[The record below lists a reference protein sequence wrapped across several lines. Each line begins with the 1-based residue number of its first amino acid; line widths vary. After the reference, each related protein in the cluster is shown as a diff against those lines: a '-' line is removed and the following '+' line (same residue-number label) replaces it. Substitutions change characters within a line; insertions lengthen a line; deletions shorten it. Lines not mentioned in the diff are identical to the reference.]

1 MRKIGRANGPLH
13 RLCLVKNVRRRKE
26 HARTKNVGSKTEN
39 VGNRN
44 VV

>member
-13 RLCLVKNVRRRKE
+13 RLCLVKNLRRRRE
-26 HARTKNVGSKTEN
+26 HVRTKNVGSKTEN
-39 VGNRN
+39 VGNKN